1 MKELFFF
8 AAALALTLASCG
20 SKTQTGAAAA
30 DTTEVA
36 DTAAGTDETTAEL
49 SAESQSTV
57 QNLTSELQKAVDAK
71 DPKATISTL
80 ANLQTIY
87 KNLVEQGKLD
97 EAKAYGS
104 AIKKFVNDN
113 KEAIKT
119 AAQGNT
125 TVEDLV
131 NGIINLPTTAATTAE
146 QAKAAVAA
154 DAVSLASPVIAKGQ
168 TAVADAKA
176 AAEIVKAAPAAV
188 KTAAEN
194 AAKTAVDNAKNTAE
208 QKASEAVSKASKKA
222 NDAVAAEKKKVDDKV
237 SAEKKKAADKINEG
251 KQKANDAVN
260 KAANKALD
268 KLLK

>member
-1 MKELFFF
+1 MKKLFFF
-8 AAALALTLASCG
+8 AAALALTFASCG
-20 SKTQTGAAAA
+20 NNTQTGAANA
-30 DTTEVA
+30 DSTEVT
-36 DTAAGTDETTAEL
+36 DTAAVAGETTAEM

-57 QNLTSELQKAVDAK
+57 QNLTAELQKAIKSK
-71 DPKATISTL
+71 DPKAAISTL

-87 KNLVEQGKLD
+87 KNLAEQGKLD
-97 EAKAYGS
+97 EAKAYGE

-113 KEAIKT
+113 KEAIKA
-119 AAQGNT
+119 AAQGNA
-125 TVEDLV
+125 TVESLV
-131 NGIINLPTTAATTAE
+131 NGIINLPTTAAATAE

-168 TAVADAKA
+168 TAITDAKA

-194 AAKTAVDNAKNTAE
+194 AAKSAVSDAKNAAE
-208 QKASEAVSKASKKA
+208 QKANEAVSKASKKA
-222 NDAVAAEKKKVDDKV
+222 SDAVEAEKKKVDDKV
-237 SAEKKKAADKINEG
+237 NAEKKKAADKINEG